1 MAARGGPQAEATT
14 EAERSD
20 KLGASGEAAGDLDA
34 ILADR
39 IDDEAEIRKRAHAI
53 WEAEGRPLGRAL
65 EHWLRARVE
74 HAKKG

>member
-1 MAARGGPQAEATT
+1 MATGRRADEAT

-39 IDDEAEIRKRAHAI
+39 VDDEVEIRKRAHAI
-53 WEAEGRPLGRAL
+53 WEAEGRPLGREL
-65 EHWLRARVE
+65 EHWLRARLE
-74 HAKKG
+74 HAKEG

>member
-1 MAARGGPQAEATT
+1 MATGRRVDEAT

-20 KLGASGEAAGDLDA
+20 KLGASGEAAGDRDA

-39 IDDEAEIRKRAHAI
+39 VDDELEIRKRAHAI
-53 WEAEGRPLGRAL
+53 WEAEGRPLGREL
-65 EHWLRARVE
+65 EHWLRARLE

>member
-1 MAARGGPQAEATT
+1 MATGRGADGTT

-20 KLGASGEAAGDLDA
+20 KLGASGEAAGDHDA

-39 IDDEAEIRKRAHAI
+39 VDDELEIRKRAHAI
-53 WEAEGRPLGRAL
+53 WEAEGRPLGREL
-65 EHWLRARVE
+65 EHWLRARLE

>member
-1 MAARGGPQAEATT
+1 MATGRKADETTAE
-14 EAERSD
+14 ERSD

-39 IDDEAEIRKRAHAI
+39 VDDELEIRKRAHAI
-53 WEAEGRPLGRAL
+53 WEAEGRPLGREL
-65 EHWLRARVE
+65 DHWLRARLE